1 MKPCLVVFF
10 VLLFFF
16 YTNVFVVFFLFYF
29 DTLMVVFYLQLD
41 QAVEK
46 ELAWFRAT
54 TQGLENLKVINLD
67 PDVIATQLYEQKVSF
82 L

>member
-1 MKPCLVVFF
+1 MGK
-10 VLLFFF
+10 
-16 YTNVFVVFFLFYF
+16 
-29 DTLMVVFYLQLD
+29 
-41 QAVEK
+41 AVEK

-67 PDVIATQLYEQKVSF
+67 ADIIATRLYEQKVSF

>member
-1 MKPCLVVFF
+1 MVVI
-10 VLLFFF
+10 
-16 YTNVFVVFFLFYF
+16 FFL
-29 DTLMVVFYLQLD
+29 QLE

-54 TQGLENLKVINLD
+54 TQGLENLRVIILD

>member
-1 MKPCLVVFF
+1 MLVQ
-10 VLLFFF
+10 
-16 YTNVFVVFFLFYF
+16 
-29 DTLMVVFYLQLD
+29 MYLQLE

-54 TQGLENLKVINLD
+54 TQGLENLKVITLV

-82 L
+82 F